1 MHCIKIRYAL
11 QLSAESLNPTE
22 EKMSTGRFPTTRSS
36 LSIDSNQFHRHKNSE
51 KKLIDTTS
59 MDSFAFMRAF
69 VLEPPWDAVMRG
81 SILAIAT
88 IALTFLLEMTSLPS
102 VRGVLKQRDGSS
114 LYLQAVALNVL
125 NHFIFGV
132 PIYVI
137 AVSMLCRDDEAAN
150 IKSFVM
156 RTTSIVLIHAIL
168 YYGVH
173 KAFHS
178 SPHLYKYHRFHHRFN
193 THVPPVAANAVSAVE
208 YLCAYIIPFTVGAL
222 LVTPQEKELQFAV
235 AFVSFTNLLIHT
247 PRLEEISKTLGP
259 LFVTTH
265 GHIEHHKRM
274 NLNYAA
280 PTINV
285 DWIIEQLHSLMSK
298 HVS

>member
-1 MHCIKIRYAL
+1 
-11 QLSAESLNPTE
+11 
-22 EKMSTGRFPTTRSS
+22 
-36 LSIDSNQFHRHKNSE
+36 
-51 KKLIDTTS
+51 
-59 MDSFAFMRAF
+59 MDSFAFMRGL
-69 VLEPPWDAVMRG
+69 VLEPPWDAVTRG
-81 SILAIAT
+81 SMLAIVT
-88 IALTFLLEMTSLPS
+88 IALTFLLEIASLPA
-102 VRGVLKQRDGSS
+102 VRGVLKQRDGPS

-137 AVSMLCRDDEAAN
+137 AVSLLCRDDEAAN
-150 IKSFVM
+150 ALRFVI
-156 RTTSIVLIHAIL
+156 RTTYMVLIHAIL

-178 SPHLYKYHRFHHRFN
+178 SPHLYVYHRFHHRFN
-193 THVPPVAANAVSAVE
+193 THVSPVAANAVSAVE

-222 LVTPQEKELQFAV
+222 LVSPQEKELQFAV
-235 AFVSFTNLLIHT
+235 ALISFTNLLIHT

-285 DWIIEQLHSLMSK
+285 DWIVELLQSLVSK
-298 HVS
+298 HAA